1 MNLETYLETN
11 NFEKKD
17 LTILFSVGCVLN
29 TKTGDT
35 FPIMADDTFDFEDG
49 MNVVT
54 DEYDAYW
61 WESLGKWKADE
72 RLVLDTI
79 ENINDELRIAYDHSI
94 DTIDPDESELPGPN
108 PNTYG
113 YNDPASTELDL
124 DRDIPE
130 ITVTDGSEPT
140 EAEWLE
146 QKAELSLGI

>member
-35 FPIMADDTFDFEDG
+35 FPMMADDTFDFEDG

-54 DEYDAYW
+54 DEFDAYW
-61 WESLGKWKADE
+61 WENLGKWKPE
-72 RLVLDTI
+72 EKLVLDTI
-79 ENINDELRIAYDHSI
+79 DNLNTEPYDHSI

-113 YNDPASTELDL
+113 YNDTISDEEVD
-124 DRDIPE
+124 
-130 ITVTDGSEPT
+130 
-140 EAEWLE
+140 WLE
-146 QKAELSLGI
+146 SKVELSLGI

>member
-54 DEYDAYW
+54 DEFDEYW
-61 WESLGKWKADE
+61 WENLGKWKADE

-79 ENINDELRIAYDHSI
+79 DNLNTEPYDHSI

-113 YNDPASTELDL
+113 YNDTISDEEVD
-124 DRDIPE
+124 
-130 ITVTDGSEPT
+130 
-140 EAEWLE
+140 WLE
-146 QKAELSLGI
+146 SKVELSLGI

>member
-17 LTILFSVGCVLN
+17 LTILFSVGNVLN

-35 FPIMADDTFDFEDG
+35 FPLGTGGTIDFSDDEK

-54 DEYDAYW
+54 DEFDTYW
-61 WESLGKWKADE
+61 WENLGKWKADE

-79 ENINDELRIAYDHSI
+79 NNVNDEPYDHSI

-113 YNDPASTELDL
+113 YNDTISDEEVD
-124 DRDIPE
+124 
-130 ITVTDGSEPT
+130 
-140 EAEWLE
+140 WLE
-146 QKAELSLGI
+146 SKVELSLGI

>member
-35 FPIMADDTFDFEDG
+35 FPMMADDTFDFEDG

-54 DEYDAYW
+54 DEFDAYW
-61 WESLGKWKADE
+61 WENLGKWKPEE
-72 RLVLDTI
+72 RLVLETI
-79 ENINDELRIAYDHSI
+79 ENINDEPYDHSI

-113 YNDPASTELDL
+113 YNDTISDEEVD
-124 DRDIPE
+124 
-130 ITVTDGSEPT
+130 
-140 EAEWLE
+140 WLE
-146 QKAELSLGI
+146 SKVELAMGI

>member
-17 LTILFSVGCVLN
+17 LTILFSVGNVLN

-35 FPIMADDTFDFEDG
+35 FPIMADGGFDFEDG

-54 DEYDAYW
+54 DEFDTYW
-61 WESLGKWKADE
+61 WENLGKWKADE

-79 ENINDELRIAYDHSI
+79 DNLNTEPYDHSI

-113 YNDPASTELDL
+113 YNDTISDEEVD
-124 DRDIPE
+124 
-130 ITVTDGSEPT
+130 
-140 EAEWLE
+140 WLE
-146 QKAELSLGI
+146 SKVELSLGI

>member
-17 LTILFSVGCVLN
+17 LTILFSVGNVLN

-35 FPIMADDTFDFEDG
+35 FPIMADGGFDFEDG

-54 DEYDAYW
+54 DEFDTHW

-79 ENINDELRIAYDHSI
+79 DNVNTEPYDHSI
-94 DTIDPDESELPGPN
+94 DVIDPDEPTDLPGEEVSYVDSLLTTGFDN
-108 PNTYG
+108 
-113 YNDPASTELDL
+113 
-124 DRDIPE
+124 
-130 ITVTDGSEPT
+130 EPT
-140 EAEWLE
+140 ETEWLE
-146 QKAELSLGI
+146 QKAELSFGI

>member
-35 FPIMADDTFDFEDG
+35 FPIMADDTFDFEDR

-54 DEYDAYW
+54 DEFDEYW

-72 RLVLDTI
+72 RLVLETI
-79 ENINDELRIAYDHSI
+79 ENINDEPYDHSI

-113 YNDPASTELDL
+113 YNDTISDEEVD
-124 DRDIPE
+124 
-130 ITVTDGSEPT
+130 
-140 EAEWLE
+140 WLE
-146 QKAELSLGI
+146 SKVELSLGI

>member
-35 FPIMADDTFDFEDG
+35 FPIMADSTFDFEDG

-54 DEYDAYW
+54 DEFDVYW
-61 WESLGKWKADE
+61 WENLGKWKPEE
-72 RLVLDTI
+72 RLVLETI

-94 DTIDPDESELPGPN
+94 DTIDPDEPTDLPGPVFDKEVSYVDSLLTTGFDN
-108 PNTYG
+108 
-113 YNDPASTELDL
+113 
-124 DRDIPE
+124 
-130 ITVTDGSEPT
+130 EPT
-140 EAEWLE
+140 ETEWLE
-146 QKAELSLGI
+146 QKTELAVGI

>member
-35 FPIMADDTFDFEDG
+35 FPIMADDGFDFEDG

-54 DEYDAYW
+54 DEFDAYW
-61 WESLGKWKADE
+61 WENLGKWKPEE
-72 RLVLDTI
+72 RLVLETI
-79 ENINDELRIAYDHSI
+79 ENINDEPYDHSI

-113 YNDPASTELDL
+113 YNDTISDEEVD
-124 DRDIPE
+124 
-130 ITVTDGSEPT
+130 
-140 EAEWLE
+140 WLE
-146 QKAELSLGI
+146 SKVELSLGI

>member
-17 LTILFSVGCVLN
+17 LTILFSVGNVLN

-35 FPIMADDTFDFEDG
+35 FPLGTGGTINFSDDEK

-54 DEYDAYW
+54 DEFDTYW
-61 WESLGKWKADE
+61 WENLGKWKADE

-79 ENINDELRIAYDHSI
+79 NNVNDEPYDHSI

-113 YNDPASTELDL
+113 YNDTISDEEVD
-124 DRDIPE
+124 
-130 ITVTDGSEPT
+130 
-140 EAEWLE
+140 WLE
-146 QKAELSLGI
+146 SKVELAMGI